1 MGALYSGE
9 KISKLLILVN
19 RGIVLITS
27 HVVFSF
33 LEHFTPLPLLV
44 AKAVN
49 YAAANLE
56 MKIVPEIQYTFLTYS
71 VGFIGSP
78 LKYTEA

>member
-1 MGALYSGE
+1 MAVFS
-9 KISKLLILVN
+9 VN
-19 RGIVLITS
+19 EIRT
-27 HVVFSF
+27 FSF

-56 MKIVPEIQYTFLTYS
+56 MKIVPEIQYTFLTYR
-71 VGFIGSP
+71 VGFIGCP

>member
-19 RGIVLITS
+19 SITS

-56 MKIVPEIQYTFLTYS
+56 MKIVPEIQYTFLTYC
-71 VGFIGSP
+71 VGFIGCP
-78 LKYTEA
+78 LT

>member
-1 MGALYSGE
+1 MP
-9 KISKLLILVN
+9 I
-19 RGIVLITS
+19 
-27 HVVFSF
+27 SF
-33 LEHFTPLPLLV
+33 LEHCAPLPLLV

-71 VGFIGSP
+71 VGFIGCP